1 MGLSLLLFPGVFV
14 IAAALIRVIMS
25 LQARPSA
32 LNINRWGVRE
42 TLAGI
47 IAVNI
52 PILRPILLRAFWT
65 PGGMPGS
72 DQESSHNKSRF
83 GGSSNA
89 RKWTLSTA
97 SVMSRRGQQ
106 HLSSTHELPED
117 VEVQD
122 KSNAVIEMSDH
133 LSECSNHS
141 RADSDDCII
150 QRPSGPLRKEQA
162 GKDGVHVETT
172 FASTVEYRHPEFRP
186 AVYGARDSPRINI
199 SVYECAVRR
208 CGRSSTRV
216 SSWRGRFAQIGLLI
230 LQHAVGTGGRLHEQ
244 R

>member
-1 MGLSLLLFPGVFV
+1 MILITPMPVLWNLRVSLRRKLGLSLLLFPGVFV
-14 IAAALIRVIMS
+14 IAAALIRVIMT
-25 LQARPSA
+25 LEARPSA

-47 IAVNI
+47 IAVNF

-72 DQESSHNKSRF
+72 DQESSHNKSRL

-122 KSNAVIEMSDH
+122 KSNVVIEMSDH

-141 RADSDDCII
+141 GADSDDFII

-186 AVYGARDSPRINI
+186 AVYGGIPREDKNYIT
-199 SVYECAVRR
+199 SVTHSDRK
-208 CGRSSTRV
+208 
-216 SSWRGRFAQIGLLI
+216 
-230 LQHAVGTGGRLHEQ
+230 
-244 R
+244 